1 MNSKKNYIRNIQ
13 NSPVDGF
20 SQSQLLVSS
29 LNTFNR
35 NQFKTSLSIKIVE
48 TGTEQYT
55 ISGKKYCVKSNEFIV
70 VNQNEDLTTTVDTVE
85 DTKGVCIYPPIEL
98 IYGAFERLTL
108 TNNEILDGQHY
119 VLEPK
124 FTHKI
129 SRLKHHSTG
138 KFLASFL
145 RTLNFKTSF
154 TGNELLGFYMALAET
169 LVADQIVVNNDLRKL
184 KPSRKS
190 TSEELYR
197 RLLLSKDYI
206 HDHQTEKFNLDE
218 LARIS
223 CLSKY
228 HFLRNFK
235 DVFGQSPYQYILHL
249 KLQKA
254 LHLIHR
260 GYSYIETS
268 DLIGFSDP
276 KNLKRAIAKYK
287 STCN

>member
-1 MNSKKNYIRNIQ
+1 MNAEKNHIRNIQ
-13 NSPVDGF
+13 NSPIAGF

-29 LNTFNR
+29 LNTFYR
-35 NQFKTSLSIKIVE
+35 KQLKSSLSIKIVE
-48 TGTEQYT
+48 AGTEQYT
-55 ISGKKYCVKSNEFIV
+55 ISGKKFSVKSNEFII

-85 DTKGVCIYPPIEL
+85 NTKGVCIYPPIEL
-98 IYGAFERLTL
+98 ISGAFERLTL
-108 TNNEILDGQHY
+108 TNDEILDGQPQTLKPY
-119 VLEPK
+119 FTPK
-124 FTHKI
+124 I
-129 SRLKHHSTG
+129 NRLKHNPTG
-138 KFLASFL
+138 KFLASL
-145 RTLNFKTSF
+145 LQSIKYNSSF
-154 TGNELLGFYMALAET
+154 SGNELLGFYLRLADV

-184 KPSRKS
+184 RPSRKS

-206 HDHQTEKFNLDE
+206 HDHQTEKFNLDD

-235 DVFGQSPYQYILHL
+235 DVFGQSPYQYVLRL

-254 LHLIHR
+254 IQLINR
-260 GYSYIETS
+260 GYSYIETN

-276 KNLKRAIAKYK
+276 KNLKRAIKKYK
-287 STCN
+287 STSK